1 MKGSSGTEQRI
12 HISCGTPVHMK
23 SVLSSISSLFK
34 RGAGAA
40 QRVAAWL
47 ACWLKLDCLC
57 PLLQTSAQQTGKR
70 VAGSHTGRAEGG
82 LSAKT
87 HPLKPKLFLIYM
99 LRLFKTVTSAVPP
112 PPTPASFT
120 LHPHTCLPVTQT
132 DSISCSDVKNNPPP
146 PFRYQGAKQQRR
158 PECWHKL
165 QASTCTSASLE
176 YPELS
181 GLVVTCNHPSW
192 Q

>member
-1 MKGSSGTEQRI
+1 MKGSSGTEQWI
-12 HISCGTPVHMK
+12 HIWCGSPVHMK

-82 LSAKT
+82 ELSAKM

-99 LRLFKTVTSAVPP
+99 LRLFKTVTSAVSPP
-112 PPTPASFT
+112 PPPASFT

-132 DSISCSDVKNNPPP
+132 DSISCSDVKNKSPPH
-146 PFRYQGAKQQRR
+146 PFAIKGQNSKGD
-158 PECWHKL
+158 
-165 QASTCTSASLE
+165 
-176 YPELS
+176 LS
-181 GLVVTCNHPSW
+181 VGINYRHPLARLPH
-192 Q
+192 